1 MKNLIIVIL
10 LIASSSLYA
19 ETKIISAEDQ
29 RLVEDSKLVAISDFA
44 VCLRLRSELGD
55 QDSQRRR
62 NKESRTPHLNLEA
75 VPSLF
80 VNFGFLDEPRLADV
94 TYNLS
99 STYYNSTSEVYMNV
113 QCITMSENKDGS
125 YTTWENFVEIFT
137 PELLQKYIDLQLAI
151 AKSKEDNINNEVNN
165 LLSLR

>member
-19 ETKIISAEDQ
+19 ETRIISAEDQ
-29 RLVEDSKLVAISDFA
+29 RLIKDSKLVVISDFE
-44 VCLRLRSELGD
+44 VCLRLQSEL
-55 QDSQRRR
+55 R

-99 STYYNSTSEVYMNV
+99 STYYNSTSEVYLNV

-151 AKSKEDNINNEVNN
+151 ARSKEDKLNNEVNN

>member
-19 ETKIISAEDQ
+19 ETRIISAEDQ
-29 RLVEDSKLVAISDFA
+29 RLIKDSKLVVISDFE
-44 VCLRLRSELGD
+44 VCLRLQSEL
-55 QDSQRRR
+55 R

-151 AKSKEDNINNEVNN
+151 ARSKEDKLNNEVNN

>member
-29 RLVEDSKLVAISDFA
+29 RLIKDSKLVVISDFE
-44 VCLRLRSELGD
+44 VCLNLQSELGD
-55 QDSQRRR
+55 QASQRKR
-62 NKESRTPHLNLEA
+62 NKESHTPHLNLEA

-80 VNFGFLDEPRLADV
+80 VNIGFLDEPRLADV
-94 TYNLS
+94 TYKLS

-113 QCITMSENKDGS
+113 QCGRLYKNKDGS
-125 YTTWENFVEIFT
+125 WTRWENFVEIFT

-151 AKSKEDNINNEVNN
+151 AKSKEDNINNEINN